1 MTLNEVTIMDMY
13 LPTFYSLSDF
23 FRRFLGLFSG
33 PLFLSAFRGIDP
45 VFREKLLLTVS
56 MTNNCAG

>member
-1 MTLNEVTIMDMY
+1 MIDQLT
-13 LPTFYSLSDF
+13 TFNSPADF
-23 FRRFLGLFSG
+23 LKRF
-33 PLFLSAFRGIDP
+33 ADIFRGPMFISVFLKIDP

>member
-1 MTLNEVTIMDMY
+1 MTLHEVAVMDMY

-23 FRRFLGLFSG
+23 LKRFLGLFSG
-33 PLFLSAFRGIDP
+33 PLFISAFRGIDP
-45 VFREKLLLTVS
+45 VFREKLLLVVS